1 MESTPRTFFEALHAW
16 EAFYLMAGTASVT
29 LTGLLFVALSM
40 HVAILFR
47 EEHARTREMAFQAFQ
62 GFLYVLVTALVF
74 LAPPLSART
83 LGATYLLMNFV
94 LLVRTAMRMRK
105 LPGKGERATPRKDDR
120 TWGLVMP
127 GIGFGSGLAL
137 GLVIFL
143 EGIPR
148 GNVLMIPPL
157 LVLASATRTAWSLL
171 EHVSWIEAERAGEDT
186 GAELVR
192 RSEVE

>member
-1 MESTPRTFFEALHAW
+1 MEALHTW
-16 EAFYLMAGTASVT
+16 EAFYLMSGTAAVT

-62 GFLYVLVTALVF
+62 GYLYVLVTALVF

-83 LGATYLLMNFV
+83 LGATYVLMNFL
-94 LLVRTAMRMRK
+94 LLVRTLLRLRK
-105 LPGKGERATPRKDDR
+105 LPGKSERVTPRRDDR
-120 TWGLVMP
+120 TWGLVLP
-127 GIGFGSGLAL
+127 GIGFSSGLAL
-137 GLVIFL
+137 GLWIFFQ
-143 EGIPR
+143 GIPR
-148 GNVLMIPPL
+148 GNPLMIPPL

-171 EHVSWIEAERAGEDT
+171 EHVSWIEADRAGEDT

-192 RSEVE
+192 RKEVE